1 MVGPSFTPSR
11 SKGKQLAVSSEESDV
26 DQSPGLKDILVEHEG
41 VYWHTRTHTGIIDP
55 IDYSLLAKRS
65 EMNDKHSTII
75 ESPSSNSSS
84 KTTAFAYT
92 AGTPEEVT
100 KHFEEQVRVQRE

>member
-1 MVGPSFTPSR
+1 
-11 SKGKQLAVSSEESDV
+11 
-26 DQSPGLKDILVEHEG
+26 LKDIHVEPEG
-41 VYWHTRTHTGIIDP
+41 VYRHTQTFTGTIALVG
-55 IDYSLLAKRS
+55 YSLLARGS
-65 EMNDKHSTII
+65 EVYDEHSTII